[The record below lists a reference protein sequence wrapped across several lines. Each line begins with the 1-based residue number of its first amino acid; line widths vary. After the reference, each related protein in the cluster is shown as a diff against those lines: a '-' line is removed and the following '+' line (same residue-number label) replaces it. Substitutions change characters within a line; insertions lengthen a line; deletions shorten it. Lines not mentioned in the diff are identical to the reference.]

1 MNAAEA
7 LELARAAGV
16 SIEVDGGDL
25 LLEAPDPPPPAVLN
39 ELTRHKAEIV
49 ALLQSESDG

>member
-16 SIEVDGGDL
+16 SIEADGGDL
-25 LLEAPDPPPPAVLN
+25 LLEAPAPPPPAVLKEVIPN
-39 ELTRHKAEIV
+39 ST
-49 ALLQSESDG
+49 